1 MDSKV
6 GGHFLLCMCPA
17 IFDSVNLM
25 QDINSRIHND
35 SELVHDTLTKIWRER
50 NSEHAV
56 TFLSEVTF

>member
-6 GGHFLLCMCPA
+6 GVDFLLCMCPA

-35 SELVHDTLTKIWRER
+35 SELVHDTLTKLCRER
-50 NSEHAV
+50 NSQYAV
-56 TFLSEVTF
+56 TFLLKVTF